1 MTGISRSVEV
11 SYLRKFGASV
21 VICARSDHSCH
32 ELYMAE
38 IVLVV
43 YLCCVRPDKTSSGVL
58 GCAPHDVVGLPE
70 LMELAIVLTGTVAR
84 VAEERELTPMQGR
97 LLCGLAERPQR
108 MADLAQSLGI
118 EKAALT
124 GLVDRAER
132 RGLVERLPVSG
143 DRRAIQVTL
152 TDDGGKAVV
161 AFESGV
167 ASALDELL
175 EALPVKDRTEFRRL
189 ASAVVGAVRTG

>member
-1 MTGISRSVEV
+1 
-11 SYLRKFGASV
+11 
-21 VICARSDHSCH
+21 
-32 ELYMAE
+32 MAE
-38 IVLVV
+38 TVSAV
-43 YLCCVRPDKTSSGVL
+43 YLCWVRPDKTSSGVL
-58 GCAPHDVVGLPE
+58 GCARHDVVGLPE
-70 LMELAIVLTGTVAR
+70 LMQLAIVLTSTVAR

-108 MADLAQSLGI
+108 MADLAQLLGI

-161 AFESGV
+161 AFETGV

-175 EALPVKDRTEFRRL
+175 EALPVKDRADFRRL
-189 ASAVVGAVRTG
+189 ASVVVGAARTG